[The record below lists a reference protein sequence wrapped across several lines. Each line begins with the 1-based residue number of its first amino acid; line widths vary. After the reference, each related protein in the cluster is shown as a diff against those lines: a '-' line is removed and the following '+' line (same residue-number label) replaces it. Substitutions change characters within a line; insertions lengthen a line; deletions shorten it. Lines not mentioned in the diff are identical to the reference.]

1 MTTRLGTIQSPADIK
16 QLTVPELESLAQE
29 IRERLIVSLSR
40 SGGHLGPNLGVVELT
55 LAMHYVFSTP
65 EDKFVFDV
73 SHQAYIHKLL
83 TGRESRFD
91 SIRQSG
97 GLNGFMLRSE
107 SEHDSYG
114 AGHAG
119 TALSAALGMAVA
131 RDLAGGTEH
140 IVALAGDAAFT
151 NGISFEA
158 LNNIA
163 DQTRRLIVVLNDNE
177 WSIDRNVGAIARI
190 LHKIVTNKNVTS
202 LHSGATKLVERIGG
216 KAAKQAVR
224 RAEEAAKGM
233 MFPSSFF
240 EDFGLTYYGP
250 LDGHNIGL
258 LIETFEFLK
267 QQDRPVLLHA
277 ITEKGRGF
285 APALAGQK
293 KFHGL
298 GPYDPE
304 TGHTHQGG
312 QPTYSEVFANTLIKL
327 ADADSQVVAITAA
340 MPNGTALDL
349 FRPHHPQRYFDVGIA
364 EEHAVIF
371 AAGMATRG
379 FRPFC
384 AIYSTFLQR
393 AFDPIVHDV
402 CLQNLPVVF
411 CMDRGSLSGDD
422 GATHH
427 GLFDISYL
435 RPIPNIVHMVPTD
448 EDELADMLETARLHG
463 GPSAI
468 RYPRGAGPGVALKP
482 QPQAI
487 PIGEAKLV
495 HLTPSLAYSGNGAG
509 LGPAN
514 GSGLGSGPGLSTST
528 GTGLGTVLGNGSGL
542 GIGTGINTA
551 LGNGSGLGTGP
562 GLSTG
567 LGKGSG
573 LAPANAAPA
582 KPAEIAILGLGALLP
597 MALQLAARLESWGFT
612 TAVINPRFAKPLD
625 RTLLLRHGRHAAAVV
640 TFEDH
645 VLAGGFG
652 SAVLEELSAAGLAT
666 PVIRIGWPDRFIEHG
681 KLDELRA
688 RHGVTVEA
696 ALRQLE
702 SILRTLPR
710 RRPQAVAS
718 R

>member
-1 MTTRLGTIQSPADIK
+1 MRSRLGTIRTPADIK
-16 QLTVPELESLAQE
+16 KMSVPELEALAQE
-29 IRERLIVSLSR
+29 IRERLIVALSKN
-40 SGGHLGPNLGVVELT
+40 GGHLGPNLGVVELT
-55 LAMHYVFSTP
+55 LAMHYCFSTP

-83 TGRESRFD
+83 TGREPRFD
-91 SIRQSG
+91 TIRQPG
-97 GLNGFMLRSE
+97 GLNGFMLRTE
-107 SEHDSYG
+107 SEHDAYG

-140 IVALAGDAAFT
+140 VVALAGDAAFT

-163 DQTRRLIVVLNDNE
+163 DQTKRLIVVLNDNE
-177 WSIDRNVGAIARI
+177 WSIDRNVGAIAKY
-190 LHKIVTNKNVTS
+190 LHKIVTNHRVTQ
-202 LHSGATKLVERIGG
+202 LHEGATRLVERIGG
-216 KAAKQAVR
+216 KNAKKAVR

-267 QQDRPVLLHA
+267 QQDRPVLLHV
-277 ITEKGRGF
+277 ITQKGRGF
-285 APALAGQK
+285 QPALDGQK

-304 TGHTHQGG
+304 TGHTHTAG
-312 QPTYSEVFANTLIKL
+312 QQTYSEVFANTLVKL
-327 ADADSQVVAITAA
+327 ADADEKVVAITAA

-349 FRPHHPQRYFDVGIA
+349 YRPHHPTRYFDVGIA

-379 FRPFC
+379 YKPFC

-435 RPIPNIVHMVPTD
+435 RSVPNIVHMVPAN
-448 EDELADMLETARLHG
+448 EDELADMLETARQHA

-468 RYPRGAGPGVALKP
+468 RYPRGAGPGVALKA
-482 QPQAI
+482 QPQAL
-487 PIGEAKLV
+487 PIGKARVVRE
-495 HLTPSLAYSGNGAG
+495 GD
-509 LGPAN
+509 
-514 GSGLGSGPGLSTST
+514 
-528 GTGLGTVLGNGSGL
+528 
-542 GIGTGINTA
+542 
-551 LGNGSGLGTGP
+551 
-562 GLSTG
+562 
-567 LGKGSG
+567 
-573 LAPANAAPA
+573 
-582 KPAEIAILGLGALLP
+582 EIAIFGLGALLP
-597 MALQLAARLESWGFT
+597 MAEKLAERLAERGYSA
-612 TAVINPRFAKPLD
+612 AVINPRFVKPLD
-625 RTLLLRHGRHAAAVV
+625 RGLLLRYAENVAAVV

-645 VLAGGFG
+645 VLSGGFG
-652 SAVLEELSAAGLAT
+652 SAVLEELELAGMT
-666 PVIRIGWPDRFIEHG
+666 VPVVRIGWPDQFIEHG
-681 KLDELRA
+681 KVDELRA
-688 RHGVTVEA
+688 RYGLTVEA
-696 ALRQLE
+696 ALSRLQP
-702 SILRTLPR
+702 ILTALPR
-710 RRPQAVAS
+710 RRPKAVAVG
-718 R
+718 